1 MSASGA
7 IAQGRYGARPRQI
20 SVGVKR
26 LALVYL
32 WITIASIAIVVSDPA
47 PYDAL
52 ILGAIFVLPVAGLV
66 VFPRGLALYLLLWTI
81 VIAFGFVASTQA
93 VVIGNPLSHM
103 SITLYLAL
111 SSVVIAAFVA
121 NRPEENTRLI
131 MSAYLFSATIAAIA
145 ALIGY
150 FSLMPGAFDLFTE
163 YGRARGTF
171 KDANVLGAFL
181 VPALVYA
188 FNSVITRGTL
198 RAWPALLALP
208 LLLFGTLLTFSRGA
222 WINLVVALGLYAFFT
237 FGTAGTNRQR
247 LKLMIAIV
255 LAACLGLG
263 VFAAANSVPQVADL
277 MGERS
282 SFEQSYDVGPEGRF
296 GGQLKAIGL
305 ILSHPLG
312 LGALEFHEH
321 YHHEDVHEVYLSMF
335 LNAGW
340 IGGVAYFV
348 LVLLTMGLG
357 LRSVVEDR
365 GGDGISAVVAASF
378 IAMAFEG
385 SVIDTDHWRHFF
397 LLMAVMWG
405 IALAAQTRERSVNER

>member
-7 IAQGRYGARPRQI
+7 IAQARYEARSRQI
-20 SVGVKR
+20 SAGIKR

-47 PYDAL
+47 PYDGL
-52 ILGAIFVLPVAGLV
+52 ILGAVFVLPVAGLV
-66 VFPRGLALYLLLWTI
+66 AFPRGLALYLLLWTI
-81 VIAFGFVASTQA
+81 VIAFGFIAATQA
-93 VVIGNPLSHM
+93 VEIANPMSHM
-103 SITLYLAL
+103 GITLYLAL
-111 SSVVIAAFVA
+111 SSVVIAAFIA
-121 NRPEENTRLI
+121 DRPEENMRLI
-131 MSAYLFSATIAAIA
+131 MSAYLVSATIAAIA
-145 ALIGY
+145 ALVGY
-150 FSLMPGAFDLFTE
+150 FSLAPGAFDLFTE

-171 KDANVLGAFL
+171 KDPNVLGAFL
-181 VPALVYA
+181 IPALVYA
-188 FNSVITRGTL
+188 FNSVMTRGTL
-198 RAWPALLALP
+198 RAWPALLVMP

-222 WINLVVALGLYAFFT
+222 WINLVVALSLYALFT

-247 LKLMIAIV
+247 LKLVLAMV
-255 LAACLGLG
+255 LAACLALG
-263 VFAAANSVPQVADL
+263 VFAAANSIPQVADL

-296 GGQLKAIGL
+296 GGQIKAIGL

-340 IGGVAYFV
+340 IGGVAYFA

-357 LRSVVEDR
+357 LRSVVADR
-365 GGDGISAVVAASF
+365 GGDGISAVLAASF

-385 SVIDTDHWRHFF
+385 IVIDSDHWRHFY
-397 LLMAVMWG
+397 LIMAMIWG
-405 IALAAQTRERSVNER
+405 LALARPAYLARRR

>member
-7 IAQGRYGARPRQI
+7 IAQGRYAAPPRQI
-20 SVGVKR
+20 SAGVKR

-52 ILGAIFVLPVAGLV
+52 ILGAVFVLPVAGLV
-66 VFPRGLALYLLLWTI
+66 CFPRGLSLYLLLWTM
-81 VIAFGFVASTQA
+81 VIAFGFIAATQA
-93 VVIGNPLSHM
+93 IVISNPMSHM
-103 SITLYLAL
+103 GITLYLAL

-121 NRPEENTRLI
+121 HRPDGNLRLV

-150 FSLMPGAFDLFTE
+150 FSLVPGAFDLFTE

-188 FNSVITRGTL
+188 FNSVMTRGTL
-198 RAWPALLALP
+198 RAWPGILAMP

-222 WINLVVALGLYAFFT
+222 WINLIVALGLYAFFT
-237 FGTAGTNRQR
+237 FATAGTNRQR
-247 LKLMIAIV
+247 LKLIIAMV
-255 LAACLGLG
+255 LAACLALG
-263 VFAAANSVPQVADL
+263 VLAAANSIPQVADL

-340 IGGVAYFV
+340 IGGMAHLV

-357 LRSVVEDR
+357 LRSVVADR
-365 GGDGISAVVAASF
+365 GGDGVSAVLAASF
-378 IAMAFEG
+378 IAMALEG
-385 SVIDTDHWRHFF
+385 IVIDTDHWRHFF
-397 LLMAVMWG
+397 LLMAMVWG
-405 IALAAQTRERSVNER
+405 MALAAQTRERSANGP

>member
-1 MSASGA
+1 MA
-7 IAQGRYGARPRQI
+7 
-20 SVGVKR
+20 
-26 LALVYL
+26 
-32 WITIASIAIVVSDPA
+32 
-47 PYDAL
+47 
-52 ILGAIFVLPVAGLV
+52 
-66 VFPRGLALYLLLWTI
+66 
-81 VIAFGFVASTQA
+81 
-93 VVIGNPLSHM
+93 
-103 SITLYLAL
+103 
-111 SSVVIAAFVA
+111 
-121 NRPEENTRLI
+121 
-131 MSAYLFSATIAAIA
+131 
-145 ALIGY
+145 
-150 FSLMPGAFDLFTE
+150 
-163 YGRARGTF
+163 GRAAPSKTRTCLARF
-171 KDANVLGAFL
+171 SFRR
-181 VPALVYA
+181 LVYA
-188 FNSVITRGTL
+188 FNSVMTRGTL
-198 RAWPALLALP
+198 RAWPALLAMP

-263 VFAAANSVPQVADL
+263 VFAAANSIPQVADL

-357 LRSVVEDR
+357 LRSVVADR
-365 GGDGISAVVAASF
+365 GGDGVSAVVAASF

>member
-7 IAQGRYGARPRQI
+7 LAQGRYGTRPRQI
-20 SVGVKR
+20 SAGVKR

-32 WITIASIAIVVSDPA
+32 WITVASIAIVVSDPA

-81 VIAFGFVASTQA
+81 VIAFGLIASTQA
-93 VVIGNPLSHM
+93 VVIGNPSSHM
-103 SITLYLAL
+103 GITLYLAL

-121 NRPEENTRLI
+121 DRPEDNTRLI

-150 FSLMPGAFDLFTE
+150 FSLAPGASELFTE

-188 FNSVITRGTL
+188 FHSVMTRGTL
-198 RAWPALLALP
+198 RAWPAMLAMP

-247 LKLMIAIV
+247 LKLIIAVV
-255 LAACLGLG
+255 LSACLALG
-263 VFAAANSVPQVADL
+263 VLAAANSIPQVADL

-357 LRSVVEDR
+357 LKSVVADR
-365 GGDGISAVVAASF
+365 GRDGLSAVLAASF

-385 SVIDTDHWRHFF
+385 IVIDTDHWRHFF
-397 LLMAVMWG
+397 LLMAVVWG
-405 IALAAQTRERSVNER
+405 IALAPQARARSVNGP